1 MGDSAA
7 SSRRRGDQT
16 PRTAPKK
23 SPEEKDKGKD
33 EVEELRVK
41 LSTERQNIKLTTAPI
56 TTVSLFTISAMEY
69 LIYGLRSVAL
79 SIFTWLIALPLVAG
93 YFYLKLVYAPE
104 LFEAPVCGV
113 KAGAPFW
120 QFELALAEA
129 SWWIILGILSSVGF
143 GTGLHSGMMFLFPHI
158 LQVVSAA
165 ESCHTTT
172 GLIAWY
178 QHPCKLDCSTTT
190 GPFDDSTVIFF
201 NLWCKVTVPCMLW
214 GFGTAIG
221 ELPPYLVSK
230 AARLSGTT
238 DEDFAK
244 EMEDA
249 KTKTDLFNRMK
260 LWTVNFTEKHGFW
273 GIFLLASWPNAAFD
287 MCGMCCGYLLMPFW
301 TFFIATSLGKGV
313 VKTNGQAVVFVNLFG
328 STAFEVLLKG
338 FDYINSLIEAMIG
351 KDLQLRSVVSTNR
364 AKLLASFQK
373 HSRFP
378 PEHLFHRDDDQ
389 KLEFDEI
396 CKLYDTEEEGK
407 MKEIASRVLLEWDKN
422 GDQSLC
428 VNEVKNA
435 ASVTDGKISLSSL
448 DPGAPTSPLK
458 VAWELF
464 VAGLVLYFVVSIM
477 NQMAQSKQAEYDEVK
492 VEELKKSKKK
502 K

>member
-1 MGDSAA
+1 
-7 SSRRRGDQT
+7 
-16 PRTAPKK
+16 
-23 SPEEKDKGKD
+23 
-33 EVEELRVK
+33 
-41 LSTERQNIKLTTAPI
+41 
-56 TTVSLFTISAMEY
+56 
-69 LIYGLRSVAL
+69 
-79 SIFTWLIALPLVAG
+79 
-93 YFYLKLVYAPE
+93 
-104 LFEAPVCGV
+104 
-113 KAGAPFW
+113 
-120 QFELALAEA
+120 
-129 SWWIILGILSSVGF
+129 
-143 GTGLHSGMMFLFPHI
+143 
-158 LQVVSAA
+158 
-165 ESCHTTT
+165 
-172 GLIAWY
+172 
-178 QHPCKLDCSTTT
+178 
-190 GPFDDSTVIFF
+190 
-201 NLWCKVTVPCMLW
+201 
-214 GFGTAIG
+214 
-221 ELPPYLVSK
+221 
-230 AARLSGTT
+230 
-238 DEDFAK
+238 
-244 EMEDA
+244 
-249 KTKTDLFNRMK
+249 
-260 LWTVNFTEKHGFW
+260 
-273 GIFLLASWPNAAFD
+273 
-287 MCGMCCGYLLMPFW
+287 
-301 TFFIATSLGKGV
+301 
-313 VKTNGQAVVFVNLFG
+313 
-328 STAFEVLLKG
+328 
-338 FDYINSLIEAMIG
+338 MIG

-407 MKEIASRVLLEWDKN
+407 MKEIANRVLLEWDKN